1 MEKEIRLNGM
11 NKEQLLETREGLKIM
26 DIGFEMLIEQIDR
39 LGRGE
44 KVADSEIRAA
54 KLKLNEGIYIFED
67 LKKSQNNNSKLTNRN
82 QRRDRRG

>member
-26 DIGFEMLIEQIDR
+26 DTGFEMLIEQIDR
-39 LGRGE
+39 LERGE

-67 LKKSQNNNSKLTNRN
+67 LKKIQSNNSKPMNRN
-82 QRRDRRG
+82 QRRNRRG